1 MKARSKK
8 NLRKLVSL
16 VLGVSILF
24 GASEMDVWAAD
35 LSALLSMNAGAAE
48 VMGAIDIMTIEEMTE
63 LATLDNEEETKEE
76 IEKVVEVD
84 AAETK
89 ENNEEEVDAAEMKEK
104 KEAEVDVAETKEKN
118 EEAEDVAETK
128 EEAEEVVEESYD
140 IVMARVNESMNIRAL
155 PDSNSEKVGLLYAD
169 CGGTIL
175 EEGNGWTKIQSGNLI
190 GWAKNEYLVFGEA
203 AYNLAQEVGVY
214 EATVNAS
221 GLRMRKEPNTE
232 SGVLKMVENG
242 EVFEVI
248 DEYTTEEWIA
258 VAYGGS
264 VGYICADYVTMEF
277 RFAYG
282 ETLEEIKEREKRERK
297 EFQQRIVSE
306 GTSVLGTTDEMLL
319 AALIQ
324 CEAACQPYEGQVAVG
339 AVVMNRVNSSAYPN
353 TIAGVI
359 YQSGQF
365 TPTRTD
371 RVETLAV
378 EGVKESCLQAARAA
392 MAGETTVG
400 GAMHFRRAG
409 NHEGLV
415 IGDHVFW

>member
-16 VLGVSILF
+16 TLGVSILF

-48 VMGAIDIMTIEEMTE
+48 VIDAIDIMTVEEMTE
-63 LATLDNEEETKEE
+63 LATLDNEEGTEEVKVVEETKEE
-76 IEKVVEVD
+76 VEEV
-84 AAETK
+84 
-89 ENNEEEVDAAEMKEK
+89 EEEHY
-104 KEAEVDVAETKEKN
+104 N
-118 EEAEDVAETK
+118 
-128 EEAEEVVEESYD
+128 
-140 IVMARVNESMNIRAL
+140 IVMARVNESMNIREF
-155 PDSNSEKVGLLYAD
+155 PDSGSEKVGLLYAD

-175 EEGNGWTKIQSGNLI
+175 EEGDGWTKIQSGNLI

-242 EVFEVI
+242 EVFEVVEE
-248 DEYTTEEWIA
+248 DTTEEWIA

-264 VGYICADYVTMEF
+264 TGYICADYATVDF
-277 RFAYG
+277 RYAYG
-282 ETLEEIKEREKRERK
+282 ETLEEIKERERRERR
-297 EFQQRIVSE
+297 EFQQMIVSE
-306 GTSVLGTTDEMLL
+306 GPSYIGTTEEMLL

-359 YQSGQF
+359 YASGQF